1 MEEIWKPIKG
11 YEGLY
16 EVSNLGRVKSL
27 KRWHHPRENIL
38 KNKFTTDGYYE
49 TALLKNGKY
58 KYIRTHRIVA
68 QTFIPNEMNKKEV
81 NHKDGNKLNNCVDNL
96 EWVTSS
102 ENQKHAYNLGLQTV
116 SGAAIINR
124 KRIRCIDL
132 DIEKESLLEMQ
143 LYLYENGYTNSKI
156 VGRLSEIIN
165 KDINVYLGMRF
176 ELCK

>member
-27 KRWHHPRENIL
+27 KRFYHTREQIL
-38 KNKFTTDGYYE
+38 KNKLTENGYYRTE
-49 TALLKNGKY
+49 LSKNGKR
-58 KYIRTHRIVA
+58 KLIGTHRIVA
-68 QTFIPNEMNKKEV
+68 QTFIPNDMNKEEV

-96 EWVTSS
+96 EWCSHS
-102 ENQKHAYNLGLQTV
+102 ENTIHAYKLGLKKPCC
-116 SGAAIINR
+116 AITNK

-132 DIEKESLLEMQ
+132 DIEKESLHEMQ
-143 LYLYENGYTNSKI
+143 LYLYENGYTNSKT
-156 VGRLSEIIN
+156 VDRLSRIIN

>member
-27 KRWHHPRENIL
+27 KRFHHQREQMLKNIL
-38 KNKFTTDGYYE
+38 TKYGYYK
-49 TALLKNGKY
+49 TKLLKNGKY
-58 KYIRTHRIVA
+58 KLISTHRIVA
-68 QTFIPNEMNKKEV
+68 QTFIPNEMNKEEV

-96 EWVTSS
+96 EWCTSS
-102 ENQKHAYNLGLQTV
+102 ENHIHAYKLGLQKP
-116 SGAAIINR
+116 SGGAIINR

-132 DIEKESLLEMQ
+132 DIEKESLHEMQ
-143 LYLYENGYTNSKI
+143 LYLYENGYTNSKT
-156 VGRLSEIIN
+156 VGRLSQIIN
-165 KDINVYLGMRF
+165 NDINVYLGMRF